1 MNWEELYSMQQSLDK
16 HIESNHQLKNQ
27 DLFQEKYL
35 ALLVELGELA
45 NETRCFKFW
54 SNKSRN
60 NNDIILEEYVDGL
73 HFILSLGLEK
83 GYRYTSRN
91 LSELTRAAE
100 TEQFNIVFES
110 CINFY
115 KNVSKETYEQLFMNF
130 LLLGEVL
137 GFSESDIQVAYYKK
151 NEINFERQNKGY

>member
-1 MNWEELYSMQQSLDK
+1 MQKKLDQY
-16 HIESNHQLKNQ
+16 IEKKHQLENV
-27 DLFQEKYL
+27 DLFGKKIL
-35 ALLVELGELA
+35 ALFVEVGELA

>member
-1 MNWEELYSMQQSLDK
+1 MNWEELYSMQQSLDN

>member
-1 MNWEELYSMQQSLDK
+1 MNWEELYSMQQSLDN

-54 SNKSRN
+54 SNKPRN
-60 NNDIILEEYVDGL
+60 KNNIILEEYVDGL

-83 GYRYTSRN
+83 AYRYSSRK
-91 LSELTRAAE
+91 LDELTRTE
-100 TEQFNIVFES
+100 TEQFNKVFES
-110 CINFY
+110 CTDFY
-115 KNVSKETYEQLFMNF
+115 KNVSKENYDRLFVDF
-130 LLLGEVL
+130 LQLGEIL
-137 GFSESDIQVAYYKK
+137 GFSEADIQYAYYKK
-151 NEINFERQNKGY
+151 NEINYERQNKGY